1 MDPLISG
8 FLDHLSVERGL
19 SANTLAAYR
28 RDLARY
34 EEHLR
39 RTRQPGIKG
48 ASRKDV
54 MDFLL
59 RERDRGLSPVSV
71 ARELVAVR
79 MLHRYLAAE
88 GALESDVT
96 EAIESPKLWK
106 KLPGYLS
113 QDEVSAL
120 IASAEGDAPEQVRDR
135 ALLELLY
142 ASGLRA
148 SEASGLTLDR
158 IDLDAGSLRVV
169 GKGSKERFVPVGR
182 SARVRLERYLTEVR
196 PQWAASTAERAV
208 FLTPRGKAMGRVA
221 VWSVLRKAA
230 RKAGL
235 AKSVYPHLLRHS
247 FATHLLENGADLRVV
262 QELLGHSDISTT
274 QIYTHIEKNRLK
286 SVHARFHPRA

>member
-1 MDPLISG
+1 MDPLIVG

-34 EEHLR
+34 EDHLKHAR
-39 RTRQPGIKG
+39 PAGLKG
-48 ASRKDV
+48 VSRKDV
-54 MDFLL
+54 MSFLL
-59 RERDRGLSPVSV
+59 SERDRGLSPVSV

-79 MLHRYLAAE
+79 MLHRYLTAE
-88 GALESDVT
+88 GAVDGDVT

-106 KLPGYLS
+106 KLPGCLS
-113 QDEVSAL
+113 QEEVLLLICSA
-120 IASAEGDAPEQVRDR
+120 SGEDPEQVRDR
-135 ALLELLY
+135 ALLEILY

-148 SEASGLTLDR
+148 SEASDLTLDR
-158 IDLDAGSLRVV
+158 IDLDAGHLRVI

-182 SARVRLERYLTEVR
+182 SARIWLQKYLSEVR
-196 PQWAASTAERAV
+196 PSWAASASVRAV
-208 FLTPRGKAMGRVA
+208 FLTPKGRPMSRIA
-221 VWSVLRKAA
+221 VWSVLRRAA
-230 RKAGL
+230 RKAGIS
-235 AKSVYPHLLRHS
+235 KSVYPHLLRHS

>member
-34 EEHLR
+34 EDHLR
-39 RTRQPGIKG
+39 RARPQGIKG
-48 ASRKDV
+48 ATRKDV

-88 GALESDVT
+88 GVLEGDVT

-113 QDEVSAL
+113 QQEVTEL
-120 IASAEGDAPEQVRDR
+120 IGSAEGEGPEEVRDR

-148 SEASGLTLDR
+148 SEVSGLTLDR
-158 IDLDAGSLRVV
+158 IDLGAGSLRVV

-182 SARVRLERYLTEVR
+182 SARVRLDKYLTEVR
-196 PQWAASTAERAV
+196 PQWAASTSERAV

-235 AKSVYPHLLRHS
+235 AKNVYPHLLRHS

>member
-34 EEHLR
+34 EDHLR
-39 RTRQPGIKG
+39 RARPQGIKG
-48 ASRKDV
+48 ATRKDV

-79 MLHRYLAAE
+79 MLHQYLAAE
-88 GALESDVT
+88 GVLEGDVT

-113 QDEVSAL
+113 QQEVTEL
-120 IASAEGDAPEQVRDR
+120 IGSAEGEGPEEVRDR

-148 SEASGLTLDR
+148 SEVSGLTLDR
-158 IDLDAGSLRVV
+158 IDLGAGSLRVV

-182 SARVRLERYLTEVR
+182 SARVRLDKYLTEVR
-196 PQWAASTAERAV
+196 PQWAASTSERAV

-235 AKSVYPHLLRHS
+235 AKNVYPHLLRHS

>member
-19 SANTLAAYR
+19 AANTLAAYR

-34 EEHLR
+34 EEHLKR
-39 RTRQPGIKG
+39 VRPAGVKG

-54 MDFLL
+54 MDYLL

-88 GALESDVT
+88 GVVDGDVT

-113 QDEVSAL
+113 QEEVSRL
-120 IASAEGDAPEQVRDR
+120 IASVDGDDPEALRDR

-148 SEASGLTLDR
+148 SEAAGLTVDR
-158 IDLDAGSLRVV
+158 IDLAAGSLRVI

-182 SARVRLERYLTEVR
+182 SARSRLQKYLLEVR
-196 PQWAASTAERAV
+196 PQWAVSASERAL
-208 FLTPRGKAMGRVA
+208 FLTPKGKPMSRIG
-221 VWSVLRKAA
+221 VWSVLRSAA
-230 RKAGL
+230 RKAGIEQN
-235 AKSVYPHLLRHS
+235 VYPHLLRHS

>member
-34 EEHLR
+34 EDHLR
-39 RTRQPGIKG
+39 RARPQGIKG
-48 ASRKDV
+48 ATRKDV

-88 GALESDVT
+88 GVLEGDVT

-113 QDEVSAL
+113 QQEVTEL
-120 IASAEGDAPEQVRDR
+120 IGSAEGEGPEEVRDR

-148 SEASGLTLDR
+148 SEVSGLTLDR
-158 IDLDAGSLRVV
+158 IDLGAGSLRVL

-182 SARVRLERYLTEVR
+182 SARVRLDRYLSEVR
-196 PQWAASTAERAV
+196 PQWAASTSERAV

-235 AKSVYPHLLRHS
+235 TKNVYPHLLRHS

>member
-1 MDPLISG
+1 MLFRSP
-8 FLDHLSVERGL
+8 
-19 SANTLAAYR
+19 
-28 RDLARY
+28 
-34 EEHLR
+34 EE
-39 RTRQPGIKG
+39 
-48 ASRKDV
+48 
-54 MDFLL
+54 
-59 RERDRGLSPVSV
+59 
-71 ARELVAVR
+71 
-79 MLHRYLAAE
+79 
-88 GALESDVT
+88 
-96 EAIESPKLWK
+96 
-106 KLPGYLS
+106 
-113 QDEVSAL
+113 
-120 IASAEGDAPEQVRDR
+120 VRDR

-148 SEASGLTLDR
+148 SEVSGLTLDR
-158 IDLDAGSLRVV
+158 IDLGAGSLRVV

-182 SARVRLERYLTEVR
+182 SARVRLDKYLTEVR
-196 PQWAASTAERAV
+196 PQWAASTSERAV

-235 AKSVYPHLLRHS
+235 TKNVYPHLLRHS